1 MGTILPELSTVYSEY
16 VLLPRKKAKDCIPDT
31 VDISA
36 PLKRFIFDGKRPW
49 NEQSSFRL
57 NTPFMVAAMQATSD
71 HEMGIATAR
80 EGCIT
85 TINCSRSIES
95 EAEAIEKTKRSRGG
109 FVVPQV
115 LNPEMPI
122 PEVAKLSQQT
132 GYDRFP
138 VTEDGKPNGRV
149 VGLLTTDF
157 YDEHTHASLRV
168 KDRMITNDTTSSWQ
182 YETLSRHIA
191 LDDDIGDDL
200 SKANTFMREE
210 SRTRM
215 LILVDRTGNLR
226 RAVFMKD
233 VNEHNKHRKTEL
245 VDNQK
250 QYKVAAAV
258 NTRDFEERVP
268 AIVEAG
274 ADLLVIDASQGHDEW
289 QEEALKWIRKKY
301 ADIPVISGNY
311 VTPEGFDFA
320 VANGA
325 HAVKI
330 GIGPGSICTTRER
343 LRLGLGQ
350 ATAVKIIAD
359 RRDQYF
365 KATGIYVPIIAD
377 GGIVNLSDITIAFAL
392 GADAVMMGRFF
403 AGYHE
408 SPTGLETIDVEAK
421 QGGNFPMLAKPYWGE
436 GSERAKRWR
445 TGRYDQNEISEGIEG
460 YVPYKGMLN
469 DNLPKDIR
477 ELKIAMAR
485 GGYASIRD
493 LQEHAKLARQTEG
506 SMREGSPHDI
516 FRIK

>member
-16 VLLPRKKAKDCIPDT
+16 LLVPQRKKIDCTPET
-31 VDISA
+31 VDLSA
-36 PLKRFIFDGKRPW
+36 PLRAFNYDPAKSWGD
-49 NEQSSFRL
+49 QDSFWL

-122 PEVAKLSQQT
+122 PEVAKISQQT

-138 VTEDGKPNGRV
+138 VTEDGTSNGRV

-157 YDEHTHASLRV
+157 YDEHTHAQLRV
-168 KDRMITNDTTSSWQ
+168 KDRMITNDPNAKWQ
-182 YETLSRHIA
+182 YETLSRHVT
-191 LDDDIGDDL
+191 LDSEIGDDL
-200 SKANTFMREE
+200 SSANRFMREE

-215 LILVDRTGNLR
+215 LILVDGNGNLR

-233 VNEHNKHRKTEL
+233 VDEHNRHRKTEL
-245 VDNQK
+245 IDEQK
-250 QYKVAAAV
+250 RYKVAAAV
-258 NTRDFEERVP
+258 NTRDFKKRVP
-268 AIVEAG
+268 AIIKAG

-289 QEEALKWIRKKY
+289 QEETLRWIRKKY
-301 ADIPVISGNY
+301 ADVPVISGNY
-311 VTPEGFDFA
+311 VTPDGFDFA
-320 VANGA
+320 VRNGA
-325 HAVKI
+325 HAVKV

-350 ATAVKIIAD
+350 ATAVKMIAD

-365 KATGIYVPIIAD
+365 LATGIHVPIIAD
-377 GGIVNLSDITIAFAL
+377 GGVVNLSDITIAFAL
-392 GADAVMMGRFF
+392 GADVVMMGRFF

-408 SPTGLETIDVEAK
+408 SPTELETIDVEAK
-421 QGGNFPMLAKPYWGE
+421 QGGKFPMLAKPYWGE

-493 LQEHAKLARQTEG
+493 LQKHAKYAQQTEG

-516 FRIK
+516 FRVK